1 MIAPSS
7 TCPVPKDQIPL
18 EEYLQLKR
26 SWFFSWPTEAK
37 KQLNQNLIIS
47 WLLILPLSFIVSN
60 GSYNLKGD
68 INSLILTSISY
79 SFLLPILLLLRQL
92 LGWRHLYNR
101 LREET
106 ISYEESGWYDGQ
118 IWEKPQS
125 WIEKDSMI
133 AEYEIKPILDKLKY
147 SMTYFILSLITS
159 IFFTNY
165 T

>member
-1 MIAPSS
+1 MIATSS

-18 EEYLQLKR
+18 EEYLELKR

-37 KQLNQNLIIS
+37 KQLNQNLITC
-47 WLLILPLSFIVSN
+47 WLLILPFSFIISN
-60 GSYNLKGD
+60 GSYSLKGD
-68 INSLILTSISY
+68 IKSLILTSISY
-79 SFLLPILLLLRQL
+79 SFLLPILLLLRQI
-92 LGWRHLYNR
+92 LGWIHLYNR

-147 SMTYFILSLITS
+147 SMTCFILSLITS